1 MSTDP
6 TAEELA
12 NVNLCAQKLW
22 DLDDNRLEPQKDY
35 GLDVQVH
42 TLTVLAVFCVVMTA
56 PAYLFK
62 VVECAEVL
70 VGGKEGRRER
80 GRDHGGWL

>member
-6 TAEELA
+6 TADELA

-35 GLDVQVH
+35 GLDVQVE
-42 TLTVLAVFCVVMTA
+42 TLTVTSGCCSL
-56 PAYLFK
+56 
-62 VVECAEVL
+62 
-70 VGGKEGRRER
+70 
-80 GRDHGGWL
+80 